1 MGSAGSLI
9 LLVSVD
15 AATLFLSGLLL
26 YRSFGIYFCFD
37 ITNNTRALSWSGFVG
52 STYITCCFI
61 WTIITGS
68 SLHSSRCRYSKQNVK
83 VLESHIS
90 SSPNMGSRIGKYHF
104 SVWSLCEWLVSA
116 RAEKRKQP
124 HMKKDP
130 YNSFTHDIFTHQ
142 FLCTLASNTN
152 VNCNV
157 EMRSGKIFRQ

>member
-1 MGSAGSLI
+1 MIANLRNNAYKHTGWKTSWARQEAWFSL
-9 LLVSVD
+9 SVL
-15 AATLFLSGLLL
+15 TRPPFSCPGFSFSGLLGRRFFL
-26 YRSFGIYFCFD
+26 PKIID
-37 ITNNTRALSWSGFVG
+37 ITNNTRTLPWSGFVG

-68 SLHSSRCRYSKQNVK
+68 SLHFSRCKYSKQNVK

-124 HMKKDP
+124 HTKQDP
-130 YNSFTHDIFTHQ
+130 
-142 FLCTLASNTN
+142 
-152 VNCNV
+152 
-157 EMRSGKIFRQ
+157 